1 MGSRRAGG
9 NPPPPPAALP
19 HRAGFPMK
27 GRRHQ
32 AEERM
37 SEAPQTVSA
46 CVVIIGN
53 EILSGRTQDANLAFL
68 AQGLND
74 AGVRLREARVIPDD
88 TATIIATVNEVRA
101 KFDYV
106 FTTGGI
112 GPTHDDITAQ
122 AVADAFN
129 TPLELNTEAEK
140 IMLDRYGN
148 SDIQHWNDARLRMA
162 LIPKGASLIHN
173 PSSAAPGF
181 RIENVFVLAGVPDIA
196 RAMFDEIV
204 SFLKPGPKLYAEMV
218 CCMLPESFLA
228 EDLRNIQA
236 NFSDVDIG
244 SYPYFKNRTYGLSLV
259 LRG

>member
-1 MGSRRAGG
+1 MEKKGIPS
-9 NPPPPPAALP
+9 AAII
-19 HRAGFPMK
+19 
-27 GRRHQ
+27 
-32 AEERM
+32 
-37 SEAPQTVSA
+37 V
-46 CVVIIGN
+46 IGN
-53 EILSGRTQDANLAFL
+53 EILSGLPDQNVPYIAKGLLKIGIKLQHVHMIADNL
-68 AQGLND
+68 D
-74 AGVRLREARVIPDD
+74 SIVETVRDCHHRY
-88 TATIIATVNEVRA
+88 T
-101 KFDYV
+101 YV

-129 TPLELNTEAEK
+129 TPLELNPEAEQ
-140 IMLDRYGN
+140 IMLERYGN

-196 RAMFDEIV
+196 RAMFDEIA
-204 SFLKPGPKLYAEMV
+204 SFLKPGPKLYTEMV
-218 CCMLPESFLA
+218 CCMLAESFLA

-244 SYPYFKNRTYGLSLV
+244 SYPYFKNKTYGLSLV
-259 LRG
+259 LRGTNKQSVLTATNAIMTLIVEKGGEPEHSTVHA